1 MKSSTLCR
9 ANHFRNHHMNP
20 LIDWLTSKHS
30 FALPGWGLV
39 TAIVMP
45 ITIALG
51 LLWRFV
57 KWLLTWGSM
66 KW

>member
-1 MKSSTLCR
+1 MKSSALCR
-9 ANHFRNHHMNP
+9 TNHHMNS

-39 TAIVMP
+39 TAVATP
-45 ITIALG
+45 IIITLG